1 MTEVKKKIKIYQ
13 IKQEEEMDIIPKN
26 IEELKNFISVKFDG
40 INNNSKNFDL
50 YFLDKDKDKIIME
63 DSEDFFK
70 SQIDTILKDDNPQIY
85 IKFKNENKDTLKEN
99 KNISNEKFGEQ
110 NMSKIEDEENPKK
123 NIKSNFSINYEE
135 DNDNNNDN
143 DNIEKELLKKE
154 QKIKEMKSIIKKLSG
169 EINTNKD
176 KNSKLNENKESLNDF
191 YEKKIESQKEI
202 INNQME
208 LINKFHKNELELN
221 NEIEKNKKE
230 IELLN
235 VQIKALQITKEKD
248 IDDITEELN
257 NTKEQLKK
265 EKEKQNAENNK
276 NYQQEIKRLENENKE
291 INNKLNRLNKERK
304 GLIFNLN

>member
-40 INNNSKNFDL
+40 NSKNIEL

-110 NMSKIEDEENPKK
+110 NMSKIEDEESPKK

-143 DNIEKELLKKE
+143 IKKELLKKE
-154 QKIKEMKSIIKKLSG
+154 QKIKEMKAII
-169 EINTNKD
+169 
-176 KNSKLNENKESLNDF
+176 
-191 YEKKIESQKEI
+191 
-202 INNQME
+202 
-208 LINKFHKNELELN
+208 
-221 NEIEKNKKE
+221 
-230 IELLN
+230 
-235 VQIKALQITKEKD
+235 
-248 IDDITEELN
+248 
-257 NTKEQLKK
+257 
-265 EKEKQNAENNK
+265 
-276 NYQQEIKRLENENKE
+276 
-291 INNKLNRLNKERK
+291 
-304 GLIFNLN
+304 